1 MSDVMTTRGPVS
13 PADLGVTDYHEHL
26 YVEPPAWLH
35 KIDPDFALDSVEK
48 SAAELKTFA
57 AAGGR
62 TLVELTAV
70 DFGRNVGKLVAV
82 ADAVPEVHVILT
94 AGYNRPYYMGRWA
107 YAVAEAD
114 MIRDTVRD
122 LTVGIDGTEVKAGII
137 KCGTEYNNFNEI
149 GRKLVRVAAAAHKE
163 TGRPIITH
171 TTAGTMGWEQATTL
185 IELGVA
191 AHRIALSHMDRNPDL
206 GEHLRIARL
215 GTYVGYDCFGKA
227 KYGPESRRLALIR
240 DMLEAGVGS
249 KRPDRQRSRPPEL
262 LARLWRRPGPRLR
275 PHQLPPAHARGRVQR
290 RRARPP
296 LRREPAPLLRRRAVS
311 ETWRVASS
319 GSTSARRR

>member
-1 MSDVMTTRGPVS
+1 MESLVTDVMTMRGPIS

-62 TLVELTAV
+62 TLVEMTAV
-70 DFGRNVGKLVAV
+70 DFGRNVEKITAV

-94 AGYNRPYYMGRWA
+94 AGYNRPYYMGRWG

-122 LTVGIDGTEVKAGII
+122 LTVGIDGTSIKAGII
-137 KCGTEYNNFNEI
+137 KCGTEYNNFSEI

-171 TTAGTMGWEQATTL
+171 TTAGTMGYEQATYL
-185 IELGVA
+185 IELGVP

-206 GEHLRIARL
+206 GEHQRIA
-215 GTYVGYDCFGKA
+215 A
-227 KYGPESRRLALIR
+227 
-240 DMLEAGVGS
+240 
-249 KRPDRQRSRPPEL
+249 
-262 LARLWRRPGPRLR
+262 ARHLCRLR
-275 PHQLPPAHARGRVQR
+275 
-290 RRARPP
+290 
-296 LRREPAPLLRRRAVS
+296 LLRQGEVRSGVRA
-311 ETWRVASS
+311 ASPS
-319 GSTSARRR
+319 SAT

>member
-1 MSDVMTTRGPVS
+1 MTTRGPVS

-62 TLVELTAV
+62 TLVEMTAV
-70 DFGRNVGKLVAV
+70 DFGRNVEKITAV

-94 AGYNRPYYMGRWA
+94 AGYNRPYYMGRWG

-122 LTVGIDGTEVKAGII
+122 LTVGIDGTSIKAGII
-137 KCGTEYNNFNEI
+137 KCGTEYNNFGEI
-149 GRKLVRVAAAAHKE
+149 GRKLVRVAAVAHKE

-171 TTAGTMGWEQATTL
+171 TTAGTMGYEQATYL

-206 GEHLRIARL
+206 GEHQRIARL
-215 GTYVGYDCFGKA
+215 GTYVGYDCFGKT
-227 KYGPESRRLALIR
+227 KYGPESRRLSLIR
-240 DMLEAGVGS
+240 DMFKSGLGNRVLIGNDLG
-249 KRPDRQRSRPPEL
+249 RPSYWRAYGGGPGLDFVLTSFRQRMRDEGFTEAEL
-262 LARLWRRPGPRLR
+262 NLLLVENPR
-275 PHQLPPAHARGRVQR
+275 HFFAS
-290 RRARPP
+290 
-296 LRREPAPLLRRRAVS
+296 EP
-311 ETWRVASS
+311 
-319 GSTSARRR
+319 